1 MMSIDIGI
9 SSRNVPIPTVVA
21 VSEVVIPYT
30 NKWVQ
35 IGLNLEVSPT
45 DIERIRINYQHEEA
59 RFMEVLNKWQK
70 LGNPS
75 FTWNTLVQ
83 VLKSPT
89 VQEFT
94 LATTIEEKFIPLE

>member
-1 MMSIDIGI
+1 M
-9 SSRNVPIPTVVA
+9 IPN
-21 VSEVVIPYT
+21 T

-45 DIERIRINYQHEEA
+45 DIERIKINYQDEEA

-70 LGNPS
+70 RCNPS
-75 FTWNTLVQ
+75 FTWNTLAQ

-94 LATTIEEKFIPLE
+94 LANTIEEKFIPLV

>member
-9 SSRNVPIPTVVA
+9 SSRNVPIPSVVA
-21 VSEVVIPYT
+21 VSEVVIPNT

-45 DIERIRINYQHEEA
+45 DVERIRINCQDEEA
-59 RFMEVLNKWQK
+59 HFMEVLNKWQK
-70 LGNPS
+70 RCNPH

-94 LATTIEEKFIPLE
+94 IATVIEEKLMPLV

>member
-9 SSRNVPIPTVVA
+9 SSRHVPIPSVVA
-21 VSEVVIPYT
+21 VSEVVIPNT
-30 NKWVQ
+30 NKWFQ
-35 IGLNLEVSPT
+35 IGLKLEISLT
-45 DIERIRINYQHEEA
+45 DIERIRINCQDEEA

-70 LGNPS
+70 LCNPS

-83 VLKSPT
+83 VLKSPN

-94 LATTIEEKFIPLE
+94 LATTIEEKFIPLV